1 MGIPVYLSYII
12 KQHPDIVQ
20 EIGSIQDRIQDLFID
35 ANSIIYDAVHQ
46 GAASDK
52 EVYDGVGRLLVELFA
67 KVKPTRKM
75 YVMFDGVAPAAKMD
89 QQRTRRFKSAFEK
102 RLTATGSSTPVWDTT
117 AITPGTKFMINLERE
132 LSIRLKSSSIGVPV
146 EISGPDKPQEGEH
159 KIFSLIRDSQHVSRN
174 DVVAVYG
181 LDADLIMLA
190 LNHLTVCPK
199 TYLFRET
206 PHFVSSLSRELK
218 PNTTYLLNIP
228 ELSKSIAID
237 FGAEVFAGQVKN
249 ELQYV
254 SDYILL
260 CFLLGNDFMPHFPS
274 INIRQTGIRV
284 LIDAYKQMRS
294 TVGGRLVE
302 KGQIVWKKMRALIS
316 ILSEMERERFLES
329 DTKRAKQAR
338 YCMSAPKF
346 ETDNPAIDLPLLDR
360 SVELFIDPSRDGWR
374 RRYYQVLFNCE
385 DDDTRVKAICTEYI
399 RAMEWTFKYYHAGC
413 VDWRWRY
420 PYAYAPLLTDL
431 AQYTPYLGVSMFPD
445 TAQNEPVS
453 ATTQLAY
460 VLPGSALWLL
470 PEDVQA
476 KLYANLRENYRDD
489 FDFEWAYCRYFW
501 ECHVKFPELELDR
514 IEAVLA

>member
-20 EIGSIQDRIQDLFID
+20 EIGSIEDHIQDLFID

-46 GAASDK
+46 GATTDT
-52 EVYDGVGRLLVELFA
+52 EVYDGVARLLEELCS
-67 KVKPTRKM
+67 KVQPTRKM

-102 RLTATGSSTPVWDTT
+102 RLVTEDAKSAGWDTT
-117 AITPGTKFMINLERE
+117 AITPGTVFMVNLKKE
-132 LSIRLKSSSIGVPV
+132 LTARLKSSGLSVLV
-146 EISGPDKPQEGEH
+146 EISGPDEPQEGEH
-159 KIFSLIRDSQHVSRN
+159 KIFSLIRDPLRVSRS
-174 DVVAVYG
+174 DIVAVYG

-190 LNHLTVCPK
+190 LNHLSVCPK

-228 ELSKSIAID
+228 ELSKSIAVD
-237 FGAEVFAGQVKN
+237 FGAESFGGQVMN
-249 ELQYV
+249 EAQYV

-274 INIRQTGIRV
+274 INIRQTGIRT
-284 LIDAYKQMRS
+284 LIDAYKEMRA

-302 KGQIVWKKMRALIS
+302 DGQIAWKRMRALVS
-316 ILSEMERERFLES
+316 ILSQNERERFLES
-329 DTKRAKQAR
+329 DSKRAKQAR
-338 YCMSAPKF
+338 YCLTTPKF
-346 ETDNPAIDLPLLDR
+346 ENDNPAIDLPLLDR
-360 SVELFIDPSRDGWR
+360 SVEIFIDPSRDGWTT
-374 RRYYQVLFNCE
+374 RYYQSLFNCE
-385 DDDTRVKAICTEYI
+385 DDKARVRSICTEYVK
-399 RAMEWTFKYYHAGC
+399 AMEWTFKYYNTGC

-431 AQYTPYLGVSMFPD
+431 AQYIPYLGVSMFPD
-445 TAQNEPVS
+445 VAENGPVS
-453 ATTQLAY
+453 PVTQLAY

-470 PEDVQA
+470 PQETQA
-476 KLYANLRENYRDD
+476 KLYTHLRANYRDD

-501 ECHVKFPELELDR
+501 ECHVKFPDVALDR
-514 IEAVLA
+514 IEEVLA